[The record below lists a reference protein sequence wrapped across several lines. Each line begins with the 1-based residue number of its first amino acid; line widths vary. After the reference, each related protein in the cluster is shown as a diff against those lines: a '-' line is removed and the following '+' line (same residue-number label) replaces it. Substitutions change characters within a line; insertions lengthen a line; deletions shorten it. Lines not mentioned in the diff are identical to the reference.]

1 MQTIATGN
9 IAMQVHHLMSRDV
22 ATITPGTTMKDAAR
36 RMADL
41 DVGAL
46 PVSDKD
52 RLVGMITDRDIAVRG
67 VAQGRTASAKVRDVM
82 TPEIKYCFD
91 DQELDEIAINMAD
104 LQLRRLPVVDR
115 DKRLVGILSLADIAV
130 SDDTGCAIEA
140 LSGISRA
147 NGGPAVFPT
156 L

>member
-22 ATITPGTTMKDAAR
+22 ATITPGTTLKDAAR

-82 TPEIKYCFD
+82 TREIKYCFD

>member
-1 MQTIATGN
+1 
-9 IAMQVHHLMSRDV
+9 MQVHELMSRDV
-22 ATITPGTTMKDAAR
+22 ATITPGTTLKDAAR
-36 RMADL
+36 RMAAL

-67 VAQGRTASAKVRDVM
+67 VAQGKTANAKVRDVM

-91 DQELDEIAINMAD
+91 DQELDEIAANMAD
-104 LQLRRLPVVDR
+104 IQVRRLPVLDR

-147 NGGPAVFPT
+147 NGGPAVFPV

>member
-1 MQTIATGN
+1 MQI
-9 IAMQVHHLMSRDV
+9 HELMSRDV
-22 ATITPGTTMKDAAR
+22 ATITPGTTLRDAAR
-36 RMADL
+36 RMAAL

-67 VAQGRTASAKVRDVM
+67 VAQGKTANAKVRDVM

-91 DQELDEIAINMAD
+91 DQELDEIAANMAD
-104 LQLRRLPVVDR
+104 IQVRRLPVLDR
-115 DKRLVGILSLADIAV
+115 DKRLVGIVSLADIAV
-130 SDDTGCAIEA
+130 SDDTSCAVEA

-147 NGGPAVFPT
+147 NGGPAVFPV